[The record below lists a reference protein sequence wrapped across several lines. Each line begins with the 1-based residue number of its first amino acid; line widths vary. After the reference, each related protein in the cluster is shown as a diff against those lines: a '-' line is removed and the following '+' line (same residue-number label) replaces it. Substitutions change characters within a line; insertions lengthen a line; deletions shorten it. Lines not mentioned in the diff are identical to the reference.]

1 MLPGVGALFDAVTEV
16 LIDVA
21 ALLEFPS
28 PDGFTDAVW
37 QLAHE
42 VVNEP
47 VMHCVVDHP
56 MGPCAGLQNSTAYK
70 CCPSANLWRHC

>member
-21 ALLEFPS
+21 PVLEFPS
-28 PDGFTDAVW
+28 PDGFTDAVR

-47 VMHCVVDHP
+47 VTDCVVDHP
-56 MGPCAGLQNSTAYK
+56 MGPRAGLQNSTFYK
-70 CCPSANLWRHC
+70 CCPSANLSRHC